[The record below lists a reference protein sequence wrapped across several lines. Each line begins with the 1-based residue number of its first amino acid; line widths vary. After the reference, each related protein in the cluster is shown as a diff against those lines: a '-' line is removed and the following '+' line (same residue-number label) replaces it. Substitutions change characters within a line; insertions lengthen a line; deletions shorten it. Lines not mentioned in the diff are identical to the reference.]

1 MDFDEITRFLLST
14 GLRVLG
20 IGLVIFISYVAAQS
34 SKWPELKA
42 QLASL
47 AVCAA
52 AALFFGGSDGTHTE
66 QNDDYDGLRSGS
78 HQVVDHKVSKI
89 QQNTSMAKMFIV
101 LAMAGGGGVH
111 YGIRSRKG
119 K

>member
-1 MDFDEITRFLLST
+1 MDFDEIARFLVST
-14 GLRVLG
+14 VFRILG
-20 IGLVIFISYVAAQS
+20 IGLVVFLAYEAAQS

-52 AALFFGGSDGTHTE
+52 AALFFGGSDGTHME
-66 QNDDYDGLRSGS
+66 QNEDYDGLRSGS
-78 HQVVDHKVSKI
+78 HQVVDYKVSKT

-101 LAMAGGGGVH
+101 LALAGGGGVH
-111 YGIRSRKG
+111 YGIRNRKTE
-119 K
+119 